1 MNLASAIYMSGV
13 YMKHIEAGKDVATT
27 GR

>member
-1 MNLASAIYMSGV
+1 MNLASATYMSGV
-13 YMKHIEAGKDVATT
+13 YKTHIEAGKDVATT